1 MKNKNKILPHN
12 IEAEQSILGGILLD
26 KELINKVSEI
36 ITPEDFYLESHKRI
50 YEGII
55 EVCDRNEPLDL
66 ITLTDF
72 FLKKGMLDKV
82 GGASYLSALIDN
94 IPSSANIV
102 HHSKIVKE
110 KSILRKLINVSGD
123 IYNTAF
129 EPIDDVES
137 YLDMAEEK
145 IFEITQKERSTHNCY
160 EMKDIVRST
169 FKVIE
174 NLFHKKEL
182 ITGVPTGFSA
192 LDKLTAGLQPSDLI
206 IIAGRPGMGKTSFA
220 LSILRN
226 AALDAKIPAVFFSLE
241 MSKEQIVMR
250 LLCAEAKI
258 QLQNLRRGNLE
269 QRDWTPLTNAAG
281 KLSNANIF
289 IDDTPSLSILDLRS
303 RARKLKAEKNIGIIM
318 IDYLQLMRAHNN
330 KDSREQEISEI
341 SRSLKALAKEL
352 NVPVVALS
360 QLNRMVEAKED
371 KRPQISHLRESGA
384 IEQDADV
391 IMFIYREEFYRRDK
405 ENMPNDIKNVAEIIV
420 AKQRNGPTDTVK
432 LFFNDRLTQFAEL
445 NDHQF

>member
-12 IEAEQSILGGILLD
+12 IAAEQSILGGILLD

-110 KSILRKLINVSGD
+110 KSILRKLINVSGE
-123 IYNTAF
+123 IYNSAF

-220 LSILRN
+220 LSMLRN
-226 AALDAKIPAVFFSLE
+226 AALSAKIPAVFFSLE

-289 IDDTPSLSILDLRS
+289 IDDTPSLSVLDLRS

-318 IDYLQLMRAHNN
+318 IDYLQLMRSHNN

-405 ENMPNDIKNVAEIIV
+405 ENIPNDIKNVAEIIV

-445 NDHQF
+445 NDRQF